1 MTLMISIST
10 ISGEI
15 LCKIVNFTPIFI
27 ITSSIYTLVC
37 VSAERQ
43 RAITASH
50 EPQLTFNKLT
60 VLIPATWLFALLV
73 SIPTLLEYSVSGIQV
88 GQGNDTKAQL
98 SCGSHRMSRAFSLWN
113 AIFVAVVS
121 YLIPVIMMFKNYI
134 QVASFVLQ
142 KGRQVRDGTRTTL
155 RDMANLQRFRT
166 RIKLVKLLVVVAVI
180 FAASWLPFFIMLLF
194 AVSIMIIVYKQC
206 LYYFYK
212 KCV

>member
-1 MTLMISIST
+1 MTCFLSS
-10 ISGEI
+10 ISGEL
-15 LCKIVNFTPIFI
+15 LCKIVNFSPIFI

-50 EPQLTFNKLT
+50 EPQMTFNKLT
-60 VLIPATWLFALLV
+60 VLIPITWFFALLV
-73 SIPTLLEYSVSGIQV
+73 SIPTLMEYSVNTIQV
-88 GQGNDTKAQL
+88 GQGNVTKDQL

-134 QVASFVLQ
+134 HVACFVLK
-142 KGRQVRDGTRTTL
+142 KGRQVRDTTRSSG

-180 FAASWLPFFIMLLF
+180 FAASWLPFFIMLLY
-194 AVSIMIIVYKQC
+194 AVGIS
-206 LYYFYK
+206 
-212 KCV
+212 